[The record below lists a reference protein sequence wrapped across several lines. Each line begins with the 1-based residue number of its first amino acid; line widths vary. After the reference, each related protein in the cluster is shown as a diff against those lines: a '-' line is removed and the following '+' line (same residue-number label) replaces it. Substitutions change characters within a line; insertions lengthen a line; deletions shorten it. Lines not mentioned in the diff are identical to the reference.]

1 MDIMKKRDGYVILVY
16 FIYPLLIITLLLFL
30 ISCSSYVKRPVASHV
45 VAVTLEG
52 DTILVAID
60 KIRPDYYRSFYP
72 VYSSYYPHNYPYY
85 NYRNYD
91 YQWRYPDNR
100 GASSSNNSN
109 NNSNNS
115 ASVKSTPDI
124 TTRPSSDI
132 LMKNKN

>member
-1 MDIMKKRDGYVILVY
+1 MKKRDGYVILVY

-115 ASVKSTPDI
+115 ASVKSAPDI